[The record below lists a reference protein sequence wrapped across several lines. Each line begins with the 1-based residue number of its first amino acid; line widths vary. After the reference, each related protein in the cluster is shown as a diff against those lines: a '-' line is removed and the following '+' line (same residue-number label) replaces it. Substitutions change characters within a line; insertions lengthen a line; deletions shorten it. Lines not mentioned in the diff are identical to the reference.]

1 MNIKLRNLGWMAA
14 GGFLILAVACASQEP
29 AATSQPREVAATP
42 DIPATQAAKALAVPA
57 GKPTPTPVP
66 PLVSQV
72 SLDFATGHRSIS
84 QEWDRFHGEF
94 DTWREGLI
102 SCDASSVQVALNQF
116 SGRFAGIT
124 ETARGLPRRFVV
136 RDLSDQLIQA
146 AESEEEA
153 LRLLRDT
160 WQHSLAGTT
169 VSPDSSDSSNDRP
182 SVFEGVDVARSGA
195 SALQKEVADRLSDL
209 KELTSPDSLAEVND
223 FATAFQEVSSAWDQF
238 HQEYDSF
245 RGAETQRTSVET
257 VEELG
262 RLVDRFRDVALA
274 VRVLPTSPATDL
286 VSQLLTEAAE
296 GEDLALRRLRGTFQQ
311 EKEETP
317 EGDTDQDL
325 EGDSSPQD
333 SVTFVAS
340 DPSLFDAFDAQL
352 VESNGARRQA
362 LQELAAVLKDVSE
375 DNRAAV
381 EDFDSQYNALLQQW
395 NSFHSDY
402 NEWRSTEGGCDRT
415 NAVNALGQ
423 FTLQFA
429 DLSSSVRE
437 LPRATFL
444 RPLGELLVEAAERE
458 EQALRELRTNWHPF
472 DAQVYQSLDQQ
483 RNTAGKLRRQVA
495 LGIQELLERYDISLT
510 SSGG

>member
-1 MNIKLRNLGWMAA
+1 VG
-14 GGFLILAVACASQEP
+14 
-29 AATSQPREVAATP
+29 T
-42 DIPATQAAKALAVPA
+42 
-57 GKPTPTPVP
+57 PTPTPVP
-66 PLVSQV
+66 PLVSQI
-72 SLDFATGHRSIS
+72 SLEFAAGHRSIN
-84 QEWDRFHGEF
+84 QEWDRFHGDF
-94 DTWREGLI
+94 DAWREGLI
-102 SCDASSVQVALNQF
+102 SCDASSVQVALHQF

-124 ETARGLPRRFVV
+124 ETARALPRRFVV

-160 WQHSLAGTT
+160 WQPSLAGTT
-169 VSPDSSDSSNDRP
+169 VSPNSADSSNGNAEAANDRP
-182 SVFEGVDVARSGA
+182 SVFEGVDVARSEA
-195 SALQKEVADRLSDL
+195 SALQKEVADQLSDL
-209 KELTSPDSLAEVND
+209 KEMTSQASLTEVND
-223 FATAFQEVSSAWDQF
+223 FAAAFQEVSSAWDQF

-245 RGAETQRTSVET
+245 RSGEAQRTSAET

-262 RLVDRFRDVALA
+262 RLVDQFRDIALA
-274 VRVLPTSPATDL
+274 VRVLPTSPATHL
-286 VSQLLTEAAE
+286 VSQLLTDAAE
-296 GEDLALRRLRGTFQQ
+296 REDLALRRLRGTFQQ
-311 EKEETP
+311 AKEETP
-317 EGDTDQDL
+317 EGDTDQGLVD
-325 EGDSSPQD
+325 
-333 SVTFVAS
+333 TFVAS

-375 DNRAAV
+375 DNRAAA
-381 EDFDSQYNALLQQW
+381 EGFDSQYNALLQKW

-415 NAVNALGQ
+415 SAVIALGK

-444 RPLGELLVEAAERE
+444 RPLGQLMVEAAERE
-458 EQALRELRTNWHPF
+458 EQAFRELRTNWHPF
-472 DAQVYQSLDQQ
+472 DAQVYQSLDRQ

-495 LGIQELLERYDISLT
+495 LGIQELLERYDISLPP
-510 SSGG
+510 SGG